1 MLLRTVFFWAF
12 VLYVQPIFA
21 QSSSDVP
28 KAILVKEEYI
38 FENPPFPSCHAS
50 TIVETSPGKLM
61 AAWFGGTDEG
71 EKDVGIWLSTSNKGQ
86 WSKPTLMAEGII
98 DKDTRWPCWNPV
110 LFKSKAGKLFL
121 FYKVGPSPREWW
133 GMLRTSTNDGRTWTK
148 PERLPDGILGPIK
161 NKPVQLA
168 DGSILSPSSTETSE
182 SWKGH
187 VERSP
192 DGGKTWT
199 LIPVDPQTKLD
210 VIQGS
215 ILTYPDQRLQMLCRS
230 KQNRIAEVWSNDG
243 GKTWGELSNRN
254 PQPQLRHRRRDAQK
268 RLANIDLQSHNP
280 GRQMEQRP
288 PEIGGGHVER
298 WQNLDGCVHAGRS
311 AQRRVQLPGRDTS
324 RRWQGAHHLH
334 LATYQ
339 CAARGAG
346 FEQIKNKLF

>member
-12 VLYVQPIFA
+12 VLSVQPIFA

-28 KAILVKEEYI
+28 KATLVKEEYI

-71 EKDVGIWLSTSNKGQ
+71 EKDVSIWLSTSTKGI

-168 DGSILSPSSTETSE
+168 DGTILSPSSTETSE
-182 SWKGH
+182 SWEGH
-187 VERSP
+187 VERST
-192 DGGKTWT
+192 DGGKTWQ
-199 LIPVDPQTKLD
+199 LIPVDHKSTLD

-230 KQNRIAEVWSNDG
+230 KQNRVAEVWSSDG
-243 GKTWGELSNRN
+243 GKTWGEISKTEILN
-254 PQPQLRHRRRDAQK
+254 PNSGTDAVTLKNGWQI
-268 RLANIDLQSHNP
+268 LIYNP
-280 GRQMEQRP
+280 TIRGDKWNNGRQKLAVAMSKDGKTWTDVYTLEDQPKGEFSYPAVIQAADGKVHITYTWQRTNVR
-288 PEIGGGHVER
+288 HVVLA
-298 WQNLDGCVHAGRS
+298 LD
-311 AQRRVQLPGRDTS
+311 
-324 RRWQGAHHLH
+324 
-334 LATYQ
+334 
-339 CAARGAG
+339 
-346 FEQIKNKLF
+346 K

>member
-1 MLLRTVFFWAF
+1 MLLRVLCFLAF

-28 KAILVKEEYI
+28 KATLVKEEYI

-71 EKDVGIWLSTSNKGQ
+71 EKDVSIWLSTSTKGQ

-98 DKDTRWPCWNPV
+98 DANTRWPCWNPV

-168 DGSILSPSSTETSE
+168 DGSILSPSSTETRE
-182 SWKGH
+182 SWEAH
-187 VERSP
+187 VERST
-192 DGGKTWT
+192 DGGKTWQ
-199 LIPVDPQTKLD
+199 LISVDHKSALD

-230 KQNRIAEVWSNDG
+230 KQDRIAEVWSTDG
-243 GKTWGELSNRN
+243 GKTWGELSKTELLN
-254 PQPQLRHRRRDAQK
+254 PNSGTDAVTLKNGWQI
-268 RLANIDLQSHNP
+268 LIYNP
-280 GRQMEQRP
+280 TTRGKQWDNGRQKLMVAMSKDGKSWTDVYTLEDQPKGEFSYPAVIQAADGKVHITYTWQRTNVR
-288 PEIGGGHVER
+288 HV
-298 WQNLDGCVHAGRS
+298 V
-311 AQRRVQLPGRDTS
+311 
-324 RRWQGAHHLH
+324 
-334 LATYQ
+334 LAL
-339 CAARGAG
+339 
-346 FEQIKNKLF
+346 NK